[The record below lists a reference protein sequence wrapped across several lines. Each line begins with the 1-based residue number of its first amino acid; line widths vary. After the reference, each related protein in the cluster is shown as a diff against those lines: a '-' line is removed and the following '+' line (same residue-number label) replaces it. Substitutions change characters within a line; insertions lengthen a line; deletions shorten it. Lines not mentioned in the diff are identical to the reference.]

1 MAQHAAM
8 SDHAS
13 SPSRPRKVVPSDDY
27 QPLMQ
32 GQPHTQTTRIS
43 YASQTLDIESQ
54 QEQSGNTY
62 FYQAKHAAVQ
72 GIEAT
77 VTELLSMYQQFAHMV
92 THQGEMIQRIDQNL
106 DEMQSNVRRGQKQ
119 LERFLRNLSS
129 RQWWMIK
136 IFAFLLVFIIIYCL
150 LLR

>member
-1 MAQHAAM
+1 MAQQAAM
-8 SDHAS
+8 STDAS
-13 SPSRPRKVVPSDDY
+13 SPSRPRKVVLSDDY

-32 GQPHTQTTRIS
+32 GQSHTQTSRVS
-43 YASQTLDIESQ
+43 YATQTLDIESQ
-54 QEQSGNTY
+54 QEQSGNNY
-62 FYQAKHAAVQ
+62 YYQAKHAAVQ
-72 GIEAT
+72 GIETT
-77 VTELLSMYQQFAHMV
+77 VNELLAMYQQFAHMV
-92 THQGEMIQRIDQNL
+92 THQGEIIQRIDQNL

-136 IFAFLLVFIIIYCL
+136 IFAFIISFIIIYSL